1 MRRKTFDTLVS
12 SVGVLLAVILAVAG
26 GLLLFAGNFA
36 HSQVTDQ
43 LAAQKVYFPPAGS
56 DALKSDA
63 IGPYLDQYAG
73 QQLTTGPQAQ
83 IYANHFIAVHL
94 SEIGGGKT
102 YSELSAAAMKDPNNA
117 ALQGQVATVFKGET
131 LRGLLLNAY
140 AFWTVGTIALWG
152 AIAAFVGSVL
162 LLVLS
167 LFGFVHAGRV
177 PPAAALGAPAI
188 ETIGEPAAE
197 TTVV

>member
-43 LAAQKVYFPPAGS
+43 LSAQKVFFPPAGS
-56 DALKSDA
+56 DALKPEA
-63 IGPYLDQYAG
+63 IGPYLNKYAG

-83 IYANHFIAVHL
+83 VYANHFIAVHL
-94 SEIGGGKT
+94 GEIGGGKT
-102 YSELSAAAMKDPNNA
+102 YSELSAAAMKDPNNT

-140 AFWTVGTIALWG
+140 AFWTVGTIAIWG
-152 AIAAFVGSVL
+152 AIVAFIGAVVM
-162 LLVLS
+162 LVLS
-167 LFGFVHAGRV
+167 IFGFVHAGRV
-177 PPAAALGAPAI
+177 SPEAQLGAPAV
-188 ETIGEPAAE
+188 ETIDEPVAE
-197 TTVV
+197 TATV

>member
-83 IYANHFIAVHL
+83 VYANHFIAVHL
-94 SEIGGGKT
+94 AEIGGGKT

-140 AFWTVGTIALWG
+140 AFWTVGTIAMWG

-177 PPAAALGAPAI
+177 PSAATLGAPAI
-188 ETIGEPAAE
+188 ETIDDPASE
-197 TTVV
+197 TTAV

>member
-83 IYANHFIAVHL
+83 VYANHFIAVHL
-94 SEIGGGKT
+94 AEIGGGKT

-140 AFWTVGTIALWG
+140 AFWTVGTIAMWG

-177 PPAAALGAPAI
+177 PSAATLGAPAI
-188 ETIGEPAAE
+188 EAIDDPASE
-197 TTVV
+197 TTAV